1 MVLEGIELLL
11 LSILLCLVSHLP
23 LDLFKLLSLLRQSML
38 LLSINL
44 LLQSYHIF
52 LNFFEFLLILVPILV
67 CLSDSGLKLYIL
79 DLFAGQLISQDAQWA
94 LLNFLLVSKELA
106 ISPFKPVLELLYL
119 SSCSFLLTFKLI
131 FVLLESLL
139 DIEDLLLFVCKLSTH
154 LSDLVLELLLKLYD
168 AFLSPLQIECLLS
181 QFALERLHALQ

>member
-11 LSILLCLVSHLP
+11 LSILCGLVSHLS
-23 LDLFKLLSLLRQSML
+23 LDLFELLSLLRQSVL

-67 CLSDSGLKLYIL
+67 CLCESGLKLYIL
-79 DLFAGQLISQDAQWA
+79 DLFLGQLISQDAQWA

-106 ISPFKPVLELLYL
+106 ISTFKPVLELLYL
-119 SSCSFLLTFKLI
+119 SSCSFLL
-131 FVLLESLL
+131 
-139 DIEDLLLFVCKLSTH
+139 
-154 LSDLVLELLLKLYD
+154 
-168 AFLSPLQIECLLS
+168 
-181 QFALERLHALQ
+181 

>member
-1 MVLEGIELLL
+1 
-11 LSILLCLVSHLP
+11 
-23 LDLFKLLSLLRQSML
+23 ML

-67 CLSDSGLKLYIL
+67 CLCDSGLKLYIL
-79 DLFAGQLISQDAQWA
+79 DLFLGQLISQDAQWA

-106 ISPFKPVLELLYL
+106 ISRFKPVLELLYL

-131 FVLLESLL
+131 FLLLESLL

-168 AFLSPLQIECLLS
+168 TFLSPLQIEGLLS
-181 QFALERLHALQ
+181 QFALECLHALQ

>member
-1 MVLEGIELLL
+1 MPEGSELLL
-11 LSILLCLVSHLP
+11 LRVLLCLISHLP
-23 LDLFKLLSLLRQSML
+23 LDLFKLVSLLRQSVL

-52 LNFFEFLLILVPILV
+52 LNFFEFLLILVPLLPR
-67 CLSDSGLKLYIL
+67 LSDSALKLYVL

-106 ISPFKPVLELLYL
+106 ITSFKPVLVLLYL
-119 SSCSFLLTFKLI
+119 SSESFLLTFKLI

-139 DIEDLLLFVCKLSTH
+139 DIEDLLLFACKLSTH
-154 LSDLVLELLLKLYD
+154 LSDLVLELLLELYD
-168 AFLSPLQIECLLS
+168 AFLSPLQIERLLS
-181 QFALERLHALQ
+181 QFALECLHALQ